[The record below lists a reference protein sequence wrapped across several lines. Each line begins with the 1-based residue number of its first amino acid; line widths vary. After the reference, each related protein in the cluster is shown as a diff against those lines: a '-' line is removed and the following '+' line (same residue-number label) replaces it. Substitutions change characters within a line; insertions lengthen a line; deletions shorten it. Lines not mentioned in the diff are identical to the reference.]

1 MGCGVAG
8 EGWSGEDLGVLGNN
22 PVSSESQAVK
32 KLTNTKEDG
41 PERNALQPAVDTES
55 SCG

>member
-22 PVSSESQAVK
+22 PESSESQAVE
-32 KLTNTKEDG
+32 TSTTRKENG